1 MSIDNIVAHE
11 NRYTIE
17 SKVTRLCEE
26 NNTLRLGGD
35 FCPFKSFLLG
45 SFRAWEKLKKEVAA
59 GNSDLENQT

>member
-1 MSIDNIVAHE
+1 MSINGIVAQE
-11 NRYTIE
+11 NQNTIE

-45 SFRAWEKLKKEVAA
+45 SFRA
-59 GNSDLENQT
+59 